1 MFPSLEPPTWGV
13 YLILSTYCSSN
24 ILKSLPDQTS
34 MTIIMADADNGVERF
49 PHCRTSFPMTSTEMI
64 TSWRSPQVLTPH
76 WSLLWCWHMRR
87 WSKPTTADS
96 ALVTSETSEISET
109 GRECR
114 ATLLMRRSGCTFK
127 IFQEDHAQLHNLQSW
142 ILTTWIPLACN
153 KSLNGFAFSR
163 GKPCQG
169 CVRSLSMSCSVPI
182 AHASLLV
189 PKCQNASC

>member
-1 MFPSLEPPTWGV
+1 MLWDSWTLEHRLAGQYEQYSYLAGPRLCFKPAHWNGKLSDMFPSLEPPTWGV

-34 MTIIMADADNGVERF
+34 MTIFMADADNGVERF

-96 ALVTSETSEISET
+96 ALVTSETPEISET

-114 ATLLMRRSGCTFK
+114 ATLLMCRSGCTFK
-127 IFQEDHAQLHNLQSW
+127 IFQEDHAQLHMDIDHLD
-142 ILTTWIPLACN
+142 PF
-153 KSLNGFAFSR
+153 G
-163 GKPCQG
+163 
-169 CVRSLSMSCSVPI
+169 M
-182 AHASLLV
+182 
-189 PKCQNASC
+189 